1 MAAMFERRWARVWI
15 WLALGCA
22 AGCLSNRSVL
32 AQSSSTAAVE
42 QLSADGQ
49 NALAAGN
56 YQAAEQ
62 AFEKLRKLE
71 PAVAEVHANL
81 GLIYFQQGKF
91 EEAVPALRQALKL
104 KPSLT

>member
-1 MAAMFERRWARVWI
+1 MAAMFEWGWARVWI

-49 NALAAGN
+49 NALTAGN
-56 YQAAEQ
+56 YAAAEQ
-62 AFEKLRKLE
+62 AFEKLRKTE
-71 PAVAEVHANL
+71 PAVAVVHATL
-81 GLIYFQQGKF
+81 GLVYIQQGTF
-91 EEAVPALRQALKL
+91 AEAVSALRQPLKL
-104 KPSLT
+104 KP